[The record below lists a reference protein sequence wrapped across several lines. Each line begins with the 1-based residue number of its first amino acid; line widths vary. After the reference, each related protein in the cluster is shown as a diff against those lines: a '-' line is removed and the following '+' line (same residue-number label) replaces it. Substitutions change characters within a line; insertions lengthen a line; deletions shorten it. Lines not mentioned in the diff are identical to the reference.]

1 MVYLL
6 LFSMKQIK
14 KTSSEYDAKE
24 IEELKKH
31 KLCEKGNCKMEEK
44 YQWNLKDIFKSTEDF
59 ENTIKQLQ
67 KNLEIVKTYQG
78 ELAKSSE
85 NLYNCYNA
93 YEKALENYEKIYAYG
108 MLKFHLNMADSGN
121 IKLYKRCE
129 AIGTEFEKTLSFMTP
144 EITEIDTNKL
154 LKFIEENEKLKRYER
169 EIKEIIKEKEHVL
182 SKQEENLLAMYSE
195 VFSAQENVFDILTNT
210 EFNFGEITEENGKK
224 TKMTDSNYSIFL
236 KSQNEDIR
244 KQAFNL
250 MYSKYSEFLNTIG
263 ELYLARVKED
273 TITAKLRKY
282 SSSLEKAVNND
293 DSNLKVYN
301 SLIEAVHSNINV
313 NHEFIKLKRK
323 LLKKE
328 EMHIYDIYVNPF
340 QISDDTITFEQAKE
354 EVLKALNV
362 LGKEYISKLEEAFS
376 NRWVDVYP
384 KENKRGGAYSMGVY
398 GVHPYV
404 LDNFVNNKRD
414 VSTIAHELGHA
425 MHSYY
430 SNTNQN
436 VIDSNYTIMVAEIAS
451 TTNEILLAKYQ
462 IENEQDKTKKA
473 EIIYELLEMIRA
485 TLFRQAMFA
494 EFEKLVHEKIELGE
508 MLSSDDLSNM
518 YYKLNEQYF
527 GKDCIIDEQIKYEW
541 ARIPHFYTPFY
552 VYKYAT
558 GISAAIIIAKN
569 ILEGKE
575 GYKGKYIEMLKQG
588 CTKKSVELLKMVDV
602 DLENIETY
610 KGAIDFYKDL
620 TMELKKLI

>member
-1 MVYLL
+1 
-6 LFSMKQIK
+6 
-14 KTSSEYDAKE
+14 
-24 IEELKKH
+24 
-31 KLCEKGNCKMEEK
+31 MEEK
-44 YQWNLKDIFKSTEDF
+44 YQWNLTDIFKSTEDF
-59 ENTIKQLQ
+59 ENTIKHLQ
-67 KNLEIVKTYQG
+67 KNLETVKTYQG

-236 KSQNEDIR
+236 KSQNENIR

-494 EFEKLVHEKIELGE
+494 EFEKMVHEKIELGE

-527 GKDCIIDEQIKYEW
+527 GKNCVIDEQIKYEW

-575 GYKGKYIEMLKQG
+575 GYKEKYIEMLKQG

>member
-1 MVYLL
+1 
-6 LFSMKQIK
+6 
-14 KTSSEYDAKE
+14 
-24 IEELKKH
+24 
-31 KLCEKGNCKMEEK
+31 MEEK
-44 YQWNLKDIFKSTEDF
+44 YQWNLTDIFKSTEDF

-85 NLYNCYNA
+85 NLYNCYNT
-93 YEKALENYEKIYAYG
+93 YEEALENYEKIYAYG
-108 MLKFHLNMADSGN
+108 MLKFHLNMAESRN

-129 AIGTEFEKTLSFMTP
+129 AIGTEFEKTLSFMIP

-154 LKFIEENEKLKRYER
+154 LKFIEENKKLKRYER
-169 EIKEIIKEKEHVL
+169 EIKEIIEEKKHVL

-210 EFNFGEITEENGKK
+210 EFNFGEIIEEDGKK

-236 KSQNEDIR
+236 KSQNENIR

-354 EVLKALNV
+354 EVLNALNV

-398 GVHPYV
+398 DVHPYV

-436 VIDSNYTIMVAEIAS
+436 VIDANYTIMVAEIAS

-462 IENEQDKTKKA
+462 IENEQNKIKKA

-494 EFEKLVHEKIELGE
+494 EFEKMVHEKIELGE

-527 GKDCIIDEQIKYEW
+527 GKDCVIDEQIKYEW

-569 ILEGKE
+569 ILDGKE
-575 GYKGKYIEMLKQG
+575 GYKEKYIEMLKQG

-610 KGAIDFYKDL
+610 KNAIDFYKDL
-620 TMELKKLI
+620 TMELEKLI

>member
-1 MVYLL
+1 
-6 LFSMKQIK
+6 
-14 KTSSEYDAKE
+14 
-24 IEELKKH
+24 
-31 KLCEKGNCKMEEK
+31 MEEK

-236 KSQNEDIR
+236 KSQNENIR

-436 VIDSNYTIMVAEIAS
+436 VIDS

-494 EFEKLVHEKIELGE
+494 EFEKMVHEKIELGE

-527 GKDCIIDEQIKYEW
+527 GKNCVIDEQIKYEW

-569 ILEGKE
+569 ILEGKK
-575 GYKGKYIEMLKQG
+575 GYKEKYIEMLKQG

>member
-1 MVYLL
+1 
-6 LFSMKQIK
+6 
-14 KTSSEYDAKE
+14 
-24 IEELKKH
+24 
-31 KLCEKGNCKMEEK
+31 MEEK
-44 YQWNLKDIFKSTEDF
+44 YQWNLTDIFKSTEDF

-67 KNLEIVKTYQG
+67 KNLETVKTYQG

-108 MLKFHLNMADSGN
+108 MLKFHLNMADSEN

-494 EFEKLVHEKIELGE
+494 EFEKMVHEKIEFGE

-527 GKDCIIDEQIKYEW
+527 GKDCVIDEQIKYEW

-575 GYKGKYIEMLKQG
+575 GYKEKYIEMLKQG
-588 CTKKSVELLKMVDV
+588 CTKKSVDLLKMVDV

>member
-1 MVYLL
+1 
-6 LFSMKQIK
+6 
-14 KTSSEYDAKE
+14 
-24 IEELKKH
+24 
-31 KLCEKGNCKMEEK
+31 MEEK
-44 YQWNLKDIFKSTEDF
+44 YQWNLTDIFKSTEDF

-67 KNLEIVKTYQG
+67 KNLETVKTYQG

-108 MLKFHLNMADSGN
+108 MLKFHLNMADSEN

-494 EFEKLVHEKIELGE
+494 EFEKMVHEKIELGE

-527 GKDCIIDEQIKYEW
+527 GKDCVIDEQIKYEW

-575 GYKGKYIEMLKQG
+575 GYKEKYIEMLKQG

-620 TMELKKLI
+620 TMELEKLI

>member
-1 MVYLL
+1 
-6 LFSMKQIK
+6 
-14 KTSSEYDAKE
+14 
-24 IEELKKH
+24 
-31 KLCEKGNCKMEEK
+31 MEEK
-44 YQWNLKDIFKSTEDF
+44 YQWNLTDIFKSIEDF

-67 KNLEIVKTYQG
+67 KNLETVKTYQG

-108 MLKFHLNMADSGN
+108 MLKFHLNMADSEN

-210 EFNFGEITEENGKK
+210 EFNFGEITEENGKR

-293 DSNLKVYN
+293 DSNLKVYK

-494 EFEKLVHEKIELGE
+494 EFEKMVHEKIELGE

-527 GKDCIIDEQIKYEW
+527 GKDCVIDQQIKYEW

-575 GYKGKYIEMLKQG
+575 GYKEKYIEMLKQG
-588 CTKKSVELLKMVDV
+588 CTKKSVDLLKMVDV

-620 TMELKKLI
+620 TMELEKLI

>member
-1 MVYLL
+1 
-6 LFSMKQIK
+6 
-14 KTSSEYDAKE
+14 
-24 IEELKKH
+24 
-31 KLCEKGNCKMEEK
+31 MEEK
-44 YQWNLKDIFKSTEDF
+44 YQWNLTDIFKSTEDF

-85 NLYNCYNA
+85 NLYNCYNT

-108 MLKFHLNMADSGN
+108 MLKFHLNMAESEN

-129 AIGTEFEKTLSFMTP
+129 SIGTEFEKTLSFMIP

-154 LKFIEENEKLKRYER
+154 LKFIEENKELKRYER
-169 EIKEIIKEKEHVL
+169 EIKEIIEEKKHVL

-210 EFNFGEITEENGKK
+210 EFNFGEIIEEDGKK

-236 KSQNEDIR
+236 KSQNENIR

-354 EVLKALNV
+354 EVLNALNV

-398 GVHPYV
+398 DVHPYV

-436 VIDSNYTIMVAEIAS
+436 VIDANYTIMVAEIAS

-462 IENEQDKTKKA
+462 IENEQNKIKKA

-494 EFEKLVHEKIELGE
+494 EFEKMVHEKIELGE

-527 GKDCIIDEQIKYEW
+527 GKDCVIDEQIKYEW

-575 GYKGKYIEMLKQG
+575 GYKEKYIEMLKQG

-610 KGAIDFYKDL
+610 KNAIDFYKDL
-620 TMELKKLI
+620 TMELEKLI

>member
-1 MVYLL
+1 
-6 LFSMKQIK
+6 
-14 KTSSEYDAKE
+14 
-24 IEELKKH
+24 
-31 KLCEKGNCKMEEK
+31 MEEK
-44 YQWNLKDIFKSTEDF
+44 YQWNLTDIFKSTEDF

-67 KNLEIVKTYQG
+67 KNLETVKTYQG

-236 KSQNEDIR
+236 KSQNENIR

-494 EFEKLVHEKIELGE
+494 EFEKMVHEKIELGE

-527 GKDCIIDEQIKYEW
+527 GKNCVIDEQIKYEW

-569 ILEGKE
+569 ILEGKK
-575 GYKGKYIEMLKQG
+575 GYKEKYIEMLKQG